1 MAVYAAHLTRT
12 LQGTPS
18 VFQVAAQEA
27 LGATVKPA
35 LRKLIEYLAE
45 IYPNKCGWCE
55 RWYDELYLLLDLS
68 LQYHYLK
75 HYAASFS
82 ECFYGLVR
90 VPISPSTEFSS
101 GPRLPHDLERASLA
115 LLVLLPY
122 FREKIEK
129 IMDRWREDLEDGRLG
144 KSKTDKVRK
153 AAVKLH
159 SIIHFV
165 SESCKLIV
173 LARYLTGQGE
183 APTLSLQLLGLTLR
197 EAPVE
202 EPDDTWSDFFKSIRA
217 GQFESAAVTFPMVW
231 SACSSLAEYGA
242 FAVQL
247 LRWWDARSPLAL
259 ARLPAPPPP
268 ELLRWWDARSPL
280 ALARLPAPPP
290 PEVLGEGDR
299 ERERDACSSLAEY
312 GAFAVQL
319 LRWWD
324 ARSPLAL
331 ARLPAPPP
339 PEPRKSFC
347 NSFSDCKYTQLMI
360 FLIAV
365 PSGPTLVVVE
375 GAADSVTV
383 VVCAAQEW
391 RETHQYWGGPDC
403 ALVQLYPTYALVER
417 AAKMLYLNTHIRGYP
432 KGLRAGSDP
441 RRPLLAL
448 SEGFDAFTFQGAPH
462 ALAAIEV
469 WGCGEQC
476 LRDAQLEVKK
486 WQVREAERQRQVKI
500 SAADWIEHPDRYLLE
515 LAGRP
520 QYNNSSS

>member
-268 ELLRWWDARSPL
+268 EKDERSARVSNLCPLCRQRWRSPTV
-280 ALARLPAPPP
+280 LPVSGYVFCYTCVSRHVRAEGRCPVTRAP
-290 PEVLGEGDR
+290 
-299 ERERDACSSLAEY
+299 AA
-312 GAFAVQL
+312 
-319 LRWWD
+319 
-324 ARSPLAL
+324 
-331 ARLPAPPP
+331 
-339 PEPRKSFC
+339 
-347 NSFSDCKYTQLMI
+347 
-360 FLIAV
+360 
-365 PSGPTLVVVE
+365 
-375 GAADSVTV
+375 AADL
-383 VVCAAQEW
+383 
-391 RETHQYWGGPDC
+391 R
-403 ALVQLYPTYALVER
+403 R
-417 AAKMLYLNTHIRGYP
+417 LYL
-432 KGLRAGSDP
+432 D
-441 RRPLLAL
+441 
-448 SEGFDAFTFQGAPH
+448 
-462 ALAAIEV
+462 V
-469 WGCGEQC
+469 
-476 LRDAQLEVKK
+476 
-486 WQVREAERQRQVKI
+486 
-500 SAADWIEHPDRYLLE
+500 
-515 LAGRP
+515 
-520 QYNNSSS
+520 